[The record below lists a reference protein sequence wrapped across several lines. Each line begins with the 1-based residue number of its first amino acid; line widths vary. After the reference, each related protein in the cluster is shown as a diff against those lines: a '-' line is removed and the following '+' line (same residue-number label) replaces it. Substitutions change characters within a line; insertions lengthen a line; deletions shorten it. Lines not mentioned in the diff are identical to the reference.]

1 MTSPSSSSPASSNML
16 PVLIVGGGPVGL
28 FEALLLTKLGIPVR
42 IIEREHSISP
52 LSKALGLQARSM
64 EIFRLAG
71 AIDPFLEKGSPI
83 FNLNFYSAGK
93 HFATMPIVGTPED
106 TEYCY
111 GLFME
116 QKVTSEIL
124 RDELVKMGV
133 EVDYGWELMDAKVV
147 EGGDNESTYVE
158 TTIRRAL
165 SGDNT
170 APGENL
176 VIGVVDERME
186 QKDKAYETEVA
197 RSKYMVACDGGRST
211 VRHKLNIAFPGCTLT
226 SKTFIWDGIADTDI
240 LVDGVTVI
248 SNPNKRAMHLFPLS
262 HGTIRVQIEAGQ
274 IEDGEDFAETIK
286 NLTIDQFEALAKDC
300 VHPAK
305 FNIKETLWLTGFR
318 VNERRAEQFVY
329 KNRIFLAGDAAHIHS
344 PAGGQGMNTGLQ
356 DAHNLAWKVAFALQG
371 LVAPELILPTYAER
385 EPMAD
390 RAIKVS
396 SAILQRNQTV
406 GYTSHYMKLAF
417 FSVAPF
423 VLNVLRK
430 FNLTPDVSMLKLRY
444 AENYINRPLMSTKQ
458 CKDEYQVGVRA
469 QCGTIRAINSSTD
482 DKTNKTLRLHELLI
496 SLGRFHILIFASTT
510 LNSPID
516 TKQLA
521 VHLDHY
527 QAAWRKQWTYSAELN
542 DGRKDKHDLF
552 KIHILAGPTQ
562 DTAGW
567 EKFLDRAEG
576 DGRVYEDIEAK
587 VHAKF
592 GFNGKKGPGGIVVVR
607 PDAHVGYRVE
617 GCQAQAWEAV
627 DGYFSGILTKGVAHL

>member
-1 MTSPSSSSPASSNML
+1 MTTPSSSPTPPNML

-28 FEALLLTKLGIPVR
+28 FEAFLLTKLGIPVR

-71 AIDPFLEKGSPI
+71 VIDPFLEKGSPS

-93 HFATMPIVGTPED
+93 HFATMPVNGTPDD

-111 GLFME
+111 GLFLE

-124 RDELVKMGV
+124 RDELAKMGV
-133 EVDYGWELMDAKVV
+133 EVNYGWELMDAKVV

-158 TTIRRAL
+158 TTVRRAL

-170 APGENL
+170 ALGENL
-176 VIGVVDERME
+176 VIGIVDERIE
-186 QKDKAYETEVA
+186 QKDKKYETEVV

-211 VRHKLNIAFPGCTLT
+211 VRHKLNIAFPGRTLT
-226 SKTFIWDGIADTDI
+226 SKTFMWDGIADTDI

-262 HGTIRVQIEAGQ
+262 HGTIRVQIEAGE
-274 IEDGEDFAETIK
+274 IEDSEDFAETIK

-300 VHPAK
+300 VYPAT
-305 FNIKETLWLTGFR
+305 FNIKETTWLTGYR

-356 DAHNLAWKVAFALQG
+356 DAHNLAWKIAFALQG
-371 LVAPELILPTYAER
+371 LAAPELILPTYAER

-390 RAIKVS
+390 RAIEVS
-396 SAILQRNQTV
+396 SAILQRNRTT

-423 VLNVLRK
+423 ILNVLRK
-430 FNLTPDVSMLKLRY
+430 FHATPDVSMLKLRY
-444 AENYINRPLMSTKQ
+444 AENYINRSHTSTMQ
-458 CKDEYQVGVRA
+458 SKDEYQVGVRA
-469 QCGTIRAINSSTD
+469 QCGTIRTINSTTN
-482 DKTNKTLRLHELLI
+482 DKTNNPFRLHELLI
-496 SLGRFHILIFASTT
+496 GLGRFHILIFASTT

-516 TKQLA
+516 AKHLA
-521 VHLDHY
+521 THLEHY
-527 QAAWRKQWTYSAELN
+527 QYAWRSRWTYSADLN

-562 DTAGW
+562 DTTGW
-567 EKFLDRAEG
+567 EKFVDRAEG

-587 VHAKF
+587 VHVKF

-627 DGYFSGILTKGVAHL
+627 DRYFSGLLTKGVPQL